1 MNNHEKLGMTPEEF
15 LEAFQLYLRQFGSKD
30 LLLSSATPNSYY
42 KDFIDLMKRQKRDS
56 KIEDIIDGV

>member
-1 MNNHEKLGMTPEEF
+1 MNDHEKLGMTPEEF

-30 LLLSSATPNSYY
+30 LLFNSYY